1 MKHLEFSK
9 SPALVSDYLRAS
21 WPAFPP
27 LLQACVDP
35 NTKDELHMVEMEGQ
49 DAEGQ
54 KIKAVLV
61 SLKPSTLPSVSNP
74 ELVFPFMSSSIQTVV
89 RSWFWSGFQIPGCH
103 GVVCAL
109 QVCLGGFTITPPAVF
124 RLKAGS
130 GPVHVSGQH
139 LVSKYLSQESHTGG
153 QPWCSH
159 PVWHVS

>member
-1 MKHLEFSK
+1 MHHDQL
-9 SPALVSDYLRAS
+9 P
-21 WPAFPP
+21 PP

-89 RSWFWSGFQIPGCH
+89 RS
-103 GVVCAL
+103 
-109 QVCLGGFTITPPAVF
+109 
-124 RLKAGS
+124 
-130 GPVHVSGQH
+130 
-139 LVSKYLSQESHTGG
+139 
-153 QPWCSH
+153 
-159 PVWHVS
+159 